1 MPGTTELPDLPI
13 LRPSTSALADELEAA
28 GQRFAAALETASPD
42 ERAGRLEWT
51 AHQLGAHLAT
61 GIAGYHAF
69 LRDEVAHLTDLA
81 DREAAGAAAIAAE
94 AGTAMADLAARIAD
108 GSRSFAADLRL
119 RAADDPCRFY
129 ATHLPAGTLGA
140 LLLNEL
146 TVHGHDVAGIR
157 VPPRA
162 ATIGTLAPLA
172 LLPLVV
178 KPGAPHDATIG
189 FDVRGHGGV
198 VVELHGDTVELRAP
212 GGPVDAR
219 LSAEPVTFL
228 LAVYGRASQARS
240 MLTGRLSVRG
250 RRPWRL
256 RALQTR
262 FDAA

>member
-13 LRPSTSALADELEAA
+13 LRPSTAALADELEAA
-28 GQRFAAALETASPD
+28 GQRFAAALAVAAPGA
-42 ERAGRLEWT
+42 RAGRLTWS
-51 AHQLGAHLAT
+51 AHDLGAHLAT

-69 LRDEVAHLTDLA
+69 LRDEASHLTELA
-81 DREAAGAAAIAAE
+81 EREAAGAAAIAAE
-94 AGTAMADLAARIAD
+94 ADTSMAELAARIAD
-108 GSRSFAADLRL
+108 GARAFAADLRA
-119 RAADDPCRFY
+119 RAADDRCRFY

-146 TVHGHDVAGIR
+146 TVHGHDLAIA

-162 ATIGTLAPLA
+162 ATIGALAPLA
-172 LLPLVV
+172 LLPLLV
-178 KPGAPHDATIG
+178 KPGTPRDATIG

-198 VVELHGDTVELRAP
+198 VAELRGDVVELRSP
-212 GGPVDAR
+212 GGPVDVR
-219 LSAEPVTFL
+219 LSAEPVTFV

-256 RALQTR
+256 RALQAR
-262 FDAA
+262 FDTA